1 MSFLNHTFFFRHLY
15 ALNKEKVLIALT
27 SLKSVSL
34 LFKNNCKL
42 WGMSCSALLLYA
54 F

>member
-1 MSFLNHTFFFRHLY
+1 VLFESHIFFRHLY
-15 ALNKEKVLIALT
+15 TLNKEKVLIALT

-34 LFKNNCKL
+34 LFENVCEL
-42 WGMSCSALLLYA
+42 SGMSCSDLLLYA